1 MPLTGVRAL
10 NGGHNVALVDTFTGC
25 RAPHR
30 LMDSSAVRA
39 MTCAFRGPRHA
50 GPSLD
55 GVPPSAIRGH
65 AKRTGGD

>member
-1 MPLTGVRAL
+1 VTGVPDR

-25 RAPHR
+25 SRAER
-30 LMDSSAVRA
+30 RTDAGAL
-39 MTCAFRGPRHA
+39 TCALRGPGHA

-65 AKRTGGD
+65 AKRTDTY